1 MRDFATTRQTTGETL
16 RIANVL
22 RGGHAFAD
30 RIGKRPKNA
39 TVGVLTSEP
48 EVPRTLRLVIPD
60 YFVRNRARR
69 QRRRDSAVL
78 SQKERT
84 NVRLQ
89 IPSIAT
95 AILIVTAL
103 TSAGQTKDVAG
114 SKDPALFT
122 RMPGFTIDEYRE
134 QQFDAYEFTVQKGNS
149 TAKQHVEGHWMH
161 WRYVFN
167 PAAGTPPSRL
177 QIARNFQNAAQR
189 LGGKTLYD
197 AGPGND
203 YNSTL
208 LISRNGTDTW
218 VELMPRG
225 TAYYLLIVEVQAMQQ
240 DVVANADALKS
251 GLTDT
256 GHAEVPGIFF
266 DTAKSDVKPE
276 SQPALQE
283 VVKMLKGSPALKVW
297 VVGHTDNVG
306 TAEAN
311 VALSNARAAAVV
323 KALVAAGIDA
333 RRLTPHGDGPFA
345 PVAANKTEDG
355 RARNRR
361 VELVAQ

>member
-1 MRDFATTRQTTGETL
+1 M
-16 RIANVL
+16 
-22 RGGHAFAD
+22 
-30 RIGKRPKNA
+30 
-39 TVGVLTSEP
+39 
-48 EVPRTLRLVIPD
+48 
-60 YFVRNRARR
+60 
-69 QRRRDSAVL
+69 
-78 SQKERT
+78 
-84 NVRLQ
+84 RLQ
-89 IPSIAT
+89 NPVIA
-95 AILIVTAL
+95 AVILLVAAL
-103 TSAGQTKDVAG
+103 SSAGQTKDAAG

-122 RMPGFTIDEYRE
+122 RMPGFRIDEYRE
-134 QQFDAYEFTVQKGNS
+134 QQFDAYEFTVQKGNN
-149 TAKQHVEGHWMH
+149 TTKQHVEGHWTH
-161 WRYVFN
+161 WRYDFN
-167 PAAGTPPSRL
+167 PASGAPPSKL

-189 LGGKTLYD
+189 LGGKTMYD

-203 YNSTL
+203 YLSTL

-218 VELMPRG
+218 VEVIPRG
-225 TAYYLLIVEVQAMQQ
+225 ATYYLLIVEVQAMQQ

-251 GLTDT
+251 GLAGA
-256 GHAEVPGIFF
+256 GHAEIPGIFF

-283 VVKMLKGSPALKVW
+283 VVKMLKGSPALRVW

-323 KALVAAGIDA
+323 KALVAAGIEA
-333 RRLTPHGDGPFA
+333 RRLAPHGDGPFA
-345 PVAANKTEDG
+345 PVAANTTEDG

>member
-1 MRDFATTRQTTGETL
+1 M
-16 RIANVL
+16 
-22 RGGHAFAD
+22 
-30 RIGKRPKNA
+30 
-39 TVGVLTSEP
+39 
-48 EVPRTLRLVIPD
+48 
-60 YFVRNRARR
+60 
-69 QRRRDSAVL
+69 
-78 SQKERT
+78 
-84 NVRLQ
+84 RLQ
-89 IPSIAT
+89 DPIVVTAT
-95 AILIVTAL
+95 LLVAAL
-103 TSAGQTKDVAG
+103 TSAGQTKDLAG

-122 RMPGFTIDEYRE
+122 RMPGFVITDYRE
-134 QQFDAYEFTVQKGNS
+134 SQFDAHDFTVQKGQG
-149 TAKQHVEGHWMH
+149 TVKQHVEGHQVY
-161 WRYVFN
+161 WRYDF
-167 PAAGTPPSRL
+167 PSSAGAPPSKL

-189 LGGKTLYD
+189 LGGKTMYD

-203 YNSTL
+203 YESTL
-208 LISRNGTDTW
+208 RISRNGTETW
-218 VELMPRG
+218 VELAPRG
-225 TAYYLLIVEVQAMQQ
+225 SMYTLLVVEQQAMQQ

-251 GLTDT
+251 GLADT

-311 VALSNARAAAVV
+311 VALSNARAASVV

-333 RRLTPHGDGPFA
+333 RRLTAHGDGPFA
-345 PVAANKTEDG
+345 PVAANSTEDG